1 MVTGQPH
8 AKLSRIMLRC
18 GDIFSRNCASQN
30 NHHTNPDIV
39 ILLHGS
45 KLELRG
51 KKPFVYLTFCK
62 QSVSFRQR

>member
-1 MVTGQPH
+1 
-8 AKLSRIMLRC
+8 MLQC
-18 GDIFSRNCASQN
+18 GGIFSRDCASQN

-39 ILLHGS
+39 ILLHGI
-45 KLELRG
+45 KRVLRG

>member
-1 MVTGQPH
+1 
-8 AKLSRIMLRC
+8 MLQC
-18 GDIFSRNCASQN
+18 GGIFSRDSASQN

-39 ILLHGS
+39 ILLHGI
-45 KLELRG
+45 KRVLRG